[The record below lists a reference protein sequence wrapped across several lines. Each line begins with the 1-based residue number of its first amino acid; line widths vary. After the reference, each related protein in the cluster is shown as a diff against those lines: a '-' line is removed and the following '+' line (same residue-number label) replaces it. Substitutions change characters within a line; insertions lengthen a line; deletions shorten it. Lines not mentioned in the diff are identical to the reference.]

1 MGRMLKW
8 WLFLVFGFYICGV
21 LTSLPLVQAAEWYR
35 PLWLLM
41 FVIYCQLSQ
50 PQSFNPII
58 AWFMGLLLDVL
69 LGTHLGEQA
78 LIMSLVSY
86 ITLSLR
92 PKFLIRP
99 FWQQIGKVFLLVCLA
114 QILNLWF
121 HALDGQNPQTLYYW
135 MGSVTSCLIWPVF
148 YFFAQALSKIFTI
161 PAYSTRRI

>member
-8 WLFLVFGFYICGV
+8 WLFLIFGFYICGV

-50 PQSFNPII
+50 PQLFNPII

-69 LGTHLGEQA
+69 LGTHLGAQA
-78 LIMSLVSY
+78 LIFSLVSY
-86 ITLSLR
+86 ITLLLR
-92 PKFLIRP
+92 PKFTLRP
-99 FWQQIGKVFLLVCLA
+99 FWLQMGKVFWLVCLA

-135 MGSVTSCLIWPVF
+135 MGSLTSCLIWPVF
-148 YFFAQALSKIFTI
+148 FFCAQTLSKIFTV
-161 PAYSTRRI
+161 PVYSTRRI